1 MATVDA
7 KLTPKQD
14 ALIAALLT
22 SPTIQDAARTVG
34 VSETTAHR
42 WLRTDEAF
50 TAVYLKARRQAVG
63 QAIARLQQLSSGAV
77 AVLAQVASDKQAPAS
92 ARVAAASKILDTAIR
107 AVELEDLESRITA
120 LEAQHANHNP

>member
-22 SPTIQDAARTVG
+22 SPTIQDAAKAVG

-50 TAVYLKARRQAVG
+50 TAAYLKARRAAVG

-92 ARVAAASKILDTAIR
+92 SRVAAASKILEVAIK
-107 AVELEDLESRITA
+107 AVELEDLEARIAA
-120 LEAQHANHNP
+120 LEQQAGPQQ

>member
-22 SPTIQDAARTVG
+22 SPTIQDAAKAVG

-77 AVLAQVASDKQAPAS
+77 AVLASIAGNATLPTG
-92 ARVAAASKILDTAIR
+92 ARVAAASKILDTAIK
-107 AVELEDLESRITA
+107 AVELEDLEGRIAA
-120 LEAQHANHNP
+120 LEQQYAQHT

>member
-1 MATVDA
+1 MATVDT

-22 SPTIQDAARTVG
+22 SPTIQDAAKAVG

-50 TAVYLKARRQAVG
+50 TAAYLKARRAAVG

-77 AVLAQVASDKQAPAS
+77 AVLGQVAADKQAPAS
-92 ARVAAASKILDTAIR
+92 ARVAAASKILDTAIK
-107 AVELEDLESRITA
+107 AVELEDLEARIAA
-120 LEAQHANHNP
+120 LEQQYAQHL

>member
-42 WLRTDEAF
+42 WLRTDEGF
-50 TAVYLKARRQAVG
+50 TAAYLKARREALGQAV
-63 QAIARLQQLSSGAV
+63 ARLQQLSSGAV
-77 AVLAQVASDKQAPAS
+77 AVLANVAADKQAPAS
-92 ARVAAASKILDTAIR
+92 SRVAAATKILELAIK
-107 AVELEDLESRITA
+107 AVELEDLEARIAA
-120 LEAQHANHNP
+120 LEHQYAQ